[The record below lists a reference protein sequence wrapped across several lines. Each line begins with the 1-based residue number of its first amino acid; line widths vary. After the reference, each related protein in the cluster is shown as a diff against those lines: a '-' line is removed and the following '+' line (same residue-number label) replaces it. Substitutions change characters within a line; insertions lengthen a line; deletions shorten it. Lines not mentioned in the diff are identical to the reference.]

1 MFRKISN
8 NAVIK
13 NSLLIVLGIIIGT
26 MLLGERPFASQTASA
41 DTQPAISPLEQNSPA
56 GESWT
61 SCVPVAVANFHNRVH
76 VRCTAPVGNILYFA
90 APTNNAAHAA
100 RVLST
105 LSAAQIAGR
114 TLDIIYDPDDTSGT
128 DIGCLAADCRMIV
141 AVGFGQ

>member
-8 NAVIK
+8 NSVIK
-13 NSLLIVLGIIIGT
+13 NSLLIVLGIIIGAV
-26 MLLGERPFASQTASA
+26 LLGERPFPSQTASA
-41 DTQPAISPLEQNSPA
+41 DTETNIAPLEQNSPT
-56 GESWT
+56 GQTWIT
-61 SCVPVAVANFHNRVH
+61 CVPSDIANFDNRVH
-76 VRCTAPVGNILYFA
+76 VRCAAPVGNIWYFA

-114 TLDIIYDPDDTSGT
+114 TLDILYDPDDTSGNAY
-128 DIGCLAADCRMIV
+128 GCLAADCRLIV